1 MLAIEQYTRRL
12 LKDFYPI
19 VAANRPPVD
28 VAQDPADRERFVR
41 GSGGLVTGLS
51 GLAQATGAVWV
62 ASVRDGFE
70 GELDLGTGGGP
81 MMVETTHGSRLPVS
95 WVNPPRPA
103 HHPHLQTHAKPLPL
117 VVPDQLLYTSAR
129 PAT

>member
-12 LKDFYPI
+12 LKDFHPI

-28 VAQDPADRERFVR
+28 LAPDAGDRERFVR

-62 ASVRDGFE
+62 ASARDGFE
-70 GELDLGTGGGP
+70 GELDLGSGGET
-81 MMVETTHGSRLPVS
+81 MVVETSDGARLQVGLG
-95 WVNPPRPA
+95 NLPPRA
-103 HHPHLQTHAKPLPL
+103 AGLIHHTPSDISLF
-117 VVPDQLLYTSAR
+117 V
-129 PAT
+129 